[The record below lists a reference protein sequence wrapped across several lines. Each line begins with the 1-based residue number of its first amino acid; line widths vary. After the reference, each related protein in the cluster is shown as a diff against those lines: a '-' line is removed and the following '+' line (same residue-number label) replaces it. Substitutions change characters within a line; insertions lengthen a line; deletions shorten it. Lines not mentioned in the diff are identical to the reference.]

1 MNRARYDRM
10 AGALFNPVTR
20 FRSANRPAAAAGE
33 LAVFAPETYMPWLF
47 ILFADVFEISWPFLL
62 KSAREYSRWSPLW
75 VAQVGVPIMFLLDE
89 SVKQLPA
96 ATVYATFAGIA
107 MAGTAVIGMLI
118 FGESMSFGRVSS
130 LALIVAGV
138 VGLKIFSG
146 AN

>member
-1 MNRARYDRM
+1 
-10 AGALFNPVTR
+10 
-20 FRSANRPAAAAGE
+20 
-33 LAVFAPETYMPWLF
+33 MPWLF

-107 MAGTAVIGMLI
+107 MAGTAVIGILI

>member
-1 MNRARYDRM
+1 
-10 AGALFNPVTR
+10 
-20 FRSANRPAAAAGE
+20 
-33 LAVFAPETYMPWLF
+33 MPWLF

-107 MAGTAVIGMLI
+107 MAGTAVIGMLV

-130 LALIVAGV
+130 LALIVTGV
-138 VGLKIFSG
+138 VGLKIFSD

>member
-1 MNRARYDRM
+1 
-10 AGALFNPVTR
+10 
-20 FRSANRPAAAAGE
+20 
-33 LAVFAPETYMPWLF
+33 MPWLF
-47 ILFADVFEISWPFLL
+47 IVFADVFEISWPFLL

-107 MAGTAVIGMLI
+107 MAGTAVIGMLV

>member
-1 MNRARYDRM
+1 
-10 AGALFNPVTR
+10 
-20 FRSANRPAAAAGE
+20 
-33 LAVFAPETYMPWLF
+33 MPWLF

-107 MAGTAVIGMLI
+107 MAGTAVIGMLV